1 MAPQWAERIKLRQLR
16 VILAVDEQGSITRAA
31 EHLFVTQAA
40 VSKVI
45 AEIETLIGTNLF
57 ERRGRTITPTDAG
70 HHVIRTARRVA
81 SELKLLG
88 EEVDLISEGGAGL
101 LIIGFQA
108 ISILQFMAR
117 VVATVKTRHP
127 RITIRLVEDALPNLL
142 RELRAG
148 RVDLVFGR
156 MIRGLLTPDLDGAPP
171 GLSDGRHAVAVRGV
185 IPGADVVLTTNA
197 IEMSLDCRAYL
208 RLPVRAFRRF
218 DRRTAPGHAG
228 TRDRNGLRHHDRDA
242 AADHAAARPGA
253 GQSRRGMGA
262 QRRLRGHIA
271 ATAGAT
277 RTDRADLVRHRTTQ
291 RKRPHLP
298 LGNHR
303 DAARAT
309 GWQLRAA
316 ASHDIAVGHPS
327 RRRPFH
333 SDALATKTSP

>member
-16 VILAVDEQGSITRAA
+16 VILAVDELGSITRAA

-45 AEIETLIGTNLF
+45 AEIETLIGTHLF

-156 MIRGLLTPDLDGAPP
+156 MIRGLLTPDLDGAQILSEPYVVVASRGHEVLQRAGLDWEEACAHAWCLPLP
-171 GLSDGRHAVAVRGV
+171 GTPIREHFVDSISA
-185 IPGADVVLTTNA
+185 
-197 IEMSLDCRAYL
+197 L
-208 RLPVRAFRRF
+208 RLAMPAHVIETVSATTIATLLQTMPLLALAPANLAEEWAHTGVCAVTSLQLPARPEPIGLIWSA
-218 DRRTAPGHAG
+218 TAPLSASGRIFRSETIAMLHA
-228 TRDRNGLRHHDRDA
+228 
-242 AADHAAARPGA
+242 P
-253 GQSRRGMGA
+253 
-262 QRRLRGHIA
+262 
-271 ATAGAT
+271 
-277 RTDRADLVRHRTTQ
+277 
-291 RKRPHLP
+291 P
-298 LGNHR
+298 
-303 DAARAT
+303 
-309 GWQLRAA
+309 
-316 ASHDIAVGHPS
+316 VGS
-327 RRRPFH
+327 
-333 SDALATKTSP
+333 